1 MNHPAA
7 SDDRTSTATLSEMS
21 APNRAHVG
29 VLLIGPK
36 EARRKVRTQF
46 GSLPMAESNH
56 WQDLPAGPAVCIDA
70 RRFVYLS
77 PDGAAALAGA
87 LLGGAT
93 VVVPAS
99 NTGIWPMC
107 GLNCPR
113 GSASVRELDQHSQTI
128 RGSASDEVLDGSFP
142 LPAVFGVADAAS
154 VVGRPTYIADLG
166 DSARLLGSVWCHQR
180 EVPLVSATMIVKNEA
195 PRIEKAIAAARL
207 LADEV
212 LVYDTG
218 STDDTV
224 ELARAMGAS
233 VRVGYWDDDFG
244 RARNE
249 ARAMMRGD
257 WFLAIDADDTID
269 ATPEQIADLRM
280 HLRGSDGSRA
290 VSLYA
295 VNVTNEVTK
304 LVHSGIW
311 VRRLF
316 PRGLRWRNRIHE
328 VVVLD
333 DGSYPQET
341 RLDGVTLVHW
351 GYGKDMEAR
360 TERNLRIAS
369 QRFEEAEGSEADRAQ
384 NHFEYGRALMMAG
397 RFDEATEV
405 YRAVAASPHAT
416 RSLAELASM
425 YVAIMAN
432 NAGNDEEVA
441 ERLLAVI
448 RSSSNPTARDAAR
461 WQMALYSSELD
472 EAVAVLDSLESSDGV
487 HYFLITASAD
497 EVAALRAF
505 LAAQQRDS
513 DRVVREI
520 ERMQTPAQ
528 QERAWWAVSLM
539 LPYGYEA
546 PALAMLER
554 TSAADLTA
562 VSCSLA
568 GGPAGGGHDIMA
580 ALMDRFGLDPAIEAF
595 FVSASARGGFFAALD
610 ARLRLAEAGRL
621 GAGDPLH
628 LLAEGEFGDCGDRM
642 LASLALDALEPLDE
656 PRSAAAGQYVEDA
669 QIGPVL
675 AVVAKVLPQQL
686 TEAAS
691 ALAYSTERGLLVA
704 AALQQIDEHS
714 SSPTAG

>member
-1 MNHPAA
+1 MNHPAT
-7 SDDRTSTATLSEMS
+7 SDDRTTTATLTEVS
-21 APNRAHVG
+21 APIRAHVG

-36 EARRKVRTQF
+36 EARRKVRAQF

-99 NTGIWPMC
+99 NTGVWPMC

-154 VVGRPTYIADLG
+154 LVSCPTLIGDLG

-180 EVPLVSATMIVKNEA
+180 EVPLLSATMIVKNEA
-195 PRIEKAIAAARL
+195 PRIQKAIAAARL

-280 HLRGSDGSRA
+280 YLRGSDGSRA

-311 VRRLF
+311 VRRIF
-316 PRGLRWRNRIHE
+316 PQRLRWRNRIHE
-328 VVVLD
+328 VAAQE
-333 DGSYPQET
+333 DGTLPQES
-341 RLDGVTLVHW
+341 RLEGVTLVHW

-360 TERNLRIAS
+360 SERNLRIAS
-369 QRFEEAEGSEADRAQ
+369 KRFEEGLGDEADRAHD
-384 NHFEYGRALMMAG
+384 HFEYGRALMMAG
-397 RFDEATEV
+397 RFEEAIEA
-405 YRAVAASPHAT
+405 YREVAASSHAT
-416 RSLAELASM
+416 EPLANVAAM
-425 YVAIMAN
+425 YVAMMAN
-432 NAGNDEEVA
+432 NNGDDEEVA
-441 ERLLAVI
+441 RVLYGVI
-448 RSSSNPTARDAAR
+448 ESSPDPTARDAAR
-461 WQMALYSSELD
+461 WQMALYSPRLE
-472 EAVAVLDSLESSDGV
+472 EAVALLDSLETDGEV
-487 HYFLITASAD
+487 HYFYITASAD
-497 EVAALRAF
+497 EVRGLRAF
-505 LAAQQRDS
+505 LAAQQHNGSAVLRQ
-513 DRVVREI
+513 I
-520 ERMQTPAQ
+520 AQMQAPAL
-528 QERAWWAVSLM
+528 QERAWWAASLL
-539 LPYGYEA
+539 LPFGDEQ
-546 PALAMLER
+546 PALAMLNH
-554 TSAADLTA
+554 TSAADLTS
-562 VSCSLA
+562 VSCALA
-568 GGPAGGGHDIMA
+568 GGPPGGGHDIMA

-595 FVSASARGGFFAALD
+595 FASASARGGFFAALD

-621 GAGDPLH
+621 GVGDPLH

-691 ALAYSTERGLLVA
+691 ALAYTTERGLLVA

-714 SSPTAG
+714 PSPTAG

>member
-7 SDDRTSTATLSEMS
+7 SDDRTTTATLSETP
-21 APNRAHVG
+21 APIRSRVG
-29 VLLIGPK
+29 VLLVGPK
-36 EARRKVRTQF
+36 EARRKVRAQF

-56 WQDLPAGPAVCIDA
+56 WHDLPAGPAVCIDA

-77 PDGAAALAGA
+77 PDGVAALAGA

-99 NTGIWPMC
+99 NTGVWPMC

-113 GSASVRELDQHSQTI
+113 GSASVRELDQHAETI
-128 RGSASDEVLDGSFP
+128 RGSVSDEVLDGSFP

-154 VVGRPTYIADLG
+154 LMSRPTYIADLG

-195 PRIEKAIAAARL
+195 QRIQKAIAAAWL
-207 LADEV
+207 LSDEV
-212 LVYDTG
+212 VVYDTG

-233 VRVGYWDDDFG
+233 VRLGYWDDDFA

-257 WFLAIDADDTID
+257 WFLGIDADDTID

-295 VNVTNEVTK
+295 VNVTNDVTK

-311 VRRLF
+311 VRRIL
-316 PRGLRWRNRIHE
+316 PRHLRFRNRIHE
-328 VVVLD
+328 VAAEE
-333 DGSYPQET
+333 DGTLPQED
-341 RLDGVTLVHW
+341 RIEGVRLVHW
-351 GYGKDMEAR
+351 GYGKGMAAR

-369 QRFEEAEGSEADRAQ
+369 QRFEEGLGDEADRAHD
-384 NHFEYGRALMMAG
+384 HFEYGRALMMAG
-397 RFDEATEV
+397 RFDEATEA
-405 YRAVAASPHAT
+405 YREVAASPHAT
-416 RSLAELASM
+416 EPLANVAAM

-432 NAGNDEEVA
+432 NNGDDEEVA
-441 ERLLAVI
+441 RMLYGVI
-448 RSSSNPTARDAAR
+448 ESSPDPTARDAAR
-461 WQMALYSSELD
+461 WQMALYSQRLD
-472 EAVAVLDSLESSDGV
+472 EAVAMLDSLETDGEV
-487 HYFLITASAD
+487 HYFYITASAD

-505 LAAQQRDS
+505 LAAQQFDEARVLS
-513 DRVVREI
+513 EIDRMEA
-520 ERMQTPAQ
+520 PAL
-528 QERAWWAVSLM
+528 QERAWWAVSLL
-539 LPYGYEA
+539 LPHGHDR
-546 PALAMLER
+546 PALAMLAH
-554 TSAADLTA
+554 TSEADLTS
-562 VSCSLA
+562 VSCALA
-568 GGPAGGGHDIMA
+568 GGPPGGGHDIMA
-580 ALMDRFGLDPAIEAF
+580 ALADHFGLDPAIEAF

-621 GAGDPLH
+621 DAGDPLQP
-628 LLAEGEFGDCGDRM
+628 LADGEFGDCGDRM
-642 LASLALDALEPLDE
+642 LASLALDALAPLE
-656 PRSAAAGQYVEDA
+656 TTRSTEAGRFVGDA

-675 AVVAKVLPQQL
+675 AVVARVLPQQL

-704 AALQQIDEHS
+704 EALEQIEAL
-714 SSPTAG
+714 AG